1 MLFLRSSCHPL
12 TRAYSDARAHPLR
25 RVVQGSRAGRQRVA
39 AALRVVYFSSR
50 ERYLHNDALRRRP
63 SRRGALRPASPSPS
77 RQSTPLRHPTPWR
90 LRRSPEAHPRLPCAL
105 GRHRAM
111 CVLYTKGCIA
121 TPADARPKLSPQ
133 LGVESAVSSGIKK
146 SGACMITMTPRAGL
160 VFLVSPLLCYRDV
173 CVELRK
179 PYEGCT
185 RPLEDA
191 YRSRH
196 VLRW

>member
-1 MLFLRSSCHPL
+1 MKIGVRCAIIIFAVFALILPARLHARIV
-12 TRAYSDARAHPLR
+12 TRAPTCCGASCRATEPA
-25 RVVQGSRAGRQRVA
+25 VSGSRQPFG
-39 AALRVVYFSSR
+39 SSTFPL
-50 ERYLHNDALRRRP
+50 ESADFHNDALRRRP

-133 LGVESAVSSGIKK
+133 LGIESAVSSGIKK
-146 SGACMITMTPRAGL
+146 AGACMITMTPRAGL
-160 VFLVSPLLCYRDV
+160 VFLVWRTVLLSRRLDLLRCYLLPL
-173 CVELRK
+173 
-179 PYEGCT
+179 
-185 RPLEDA
+185 
-191 YRSRH
+191 
-196 VLRW
+196 